1 MKSSSAAQRRFD
13 VSKAQS
19 ASRSTYPVCARL
31 ASLFVQ
37 QAEEEKRRYDI
48 EQGYQTLLDADLLNC
63 GKERVGW
70 GIMSKKHNEQWRQGC
85 VAEILPAK
93 RRLLG
98 FLQDLC
104 DEQQRANADPAT
116 NALADAMAQETS
128 RGVVYTG
135 KGEHLKDIL
144 QSVLSLR
151 LLNVSLPVE
160 VWVNARD
167 EALCSRIFHPPLS
180 ASERLETTA
189 QLLLGPTA
197 CRALPDTVTGFASK
211 FYALQSTALRHVL
224 FVDAD
229 NLAARDVTEVFDSA
243 EYRTTGALVWP
254 DLWGE
259 RCRTVPGQTN
269 GETGYQ
275 THVLWV
281 AGFGGLQWHD
291 TRDCAQEA
299 EAGQLALDLWRHGGL
314 LELGRRF
321 IEDRRFLKRVVNGDK
336 DIFRFVHLLTGEPF
350 SFVPHLPGYSVPSAE
365 AGGRDC
371 LVHFLGPPDDAYR
384 AASPLFFH
392 QLKTR
397 DPDAFRMARRWPS
410 AQRADASACVDLSV
424 RLELLPLQTDA
435 FPDAERLRALAAS
448 VFRLTDAAWEA
459 GGGAGGRGSMRGA
472 LAYHEA
478 TLRVWDLACAPR
490 SWLVLAL
497 VLQLTVLLIYW
508 RRWAQRRA
516 TPPRKSGL

>member
-1 MKSSSAAQRRFD
+1 MKGSTAAQRRFD

-19 ASRSTYPVCARL
+19 ATTYPVCARL
-31 ASLFVQ
+31 SLLYAQ
-37 QAEEEKRRYDI
+37 QGEEEKRRYDV
-48 EQGYQTLLDADLLNC
+48 EQGYQTLLDADLLHC

-70 GIMSKKHNEQWRQGC
+70 GIMGKKHNEQWRQGC
-85 VAEILPAK
+85 IAEILPAK

-104 DEQQRANADPAT
+104 DEQQRANAGPAAT
-116 NALADAMAQETS
+116 AIADALVQETS

-144 QSVLSLR
+144 QSVLGLR

-160 VWVNARD
+160 IWVNARD
-167 EALCSRIFHPPLS
+167 EALCGRIFHAPLPPA
-180 ASERLETTA
+180 ASGQRA
-189 QLLLGPTA
+189 VLLGPTA
-197 CRALPDTVTGFASK
+197 CRALPNTVTGFASK
-211 FYALQSTALRHVL
+211 FYALQGTAFRHAL

-229 NLAARDVTEVFDSA
+229 NLAVRDVTEVFDSE
-243 EYRTTGALVWP
+243 EYRRTGALVWP

-259 RCRTVPGQTN
+259 RCRTVKGQTN

-275 THVLWV
+275 THVLWA

-321 IEDRRFLKRVVNGDK
+321 IEDRRFFKRVVNGDK
-336 DIFRFVHLLTGEPF
+336 DIFRFAHLLTGEPF
-350 SFVPHLPGYSVPSAE
+350 FFVPHLPGYSVPSPG

-371 LVHFLGPPDDAYR
+371 LVHFLGPPGDALR
-384 AASPLFFH
+384 TASPLFFH
-392 QLKTR
+392 QLKSR
-397 DPDAFRMARRWPS
+397 DPDAFRMARRWPE
-410 AQRADASACVDLSV
+410 AHRDDASACVDLSA
-424 RLELLPLQTDA
+424 RPELPPLQTLP
-435 FPDAERLRALAAS
+435 FPDAERLRAFALS
-448 VFRLTDAAWEA
+448 VFRLTDSVWEA
-459 GGGAGGRGSMRGA
+459 SAGGRVSMRGA

-478 TLRVWDLACAPR
+478 ALGAWDAACAPR
-490 SWLVLAL
+490 SWAALSLLLLVL
-497 VLQLTVLLIYW
+497 LLMVW
-508 RRWAQRRA
+508 RRWARRRA
-516 TPPRKSGL
+516 AAPRKN